1 MNRKF
6 LENEL
11 SSVEDETLRK
21 EIIDNIMK
29 KNGEDIEKHKVE
41 VATLKNEIK
50 TKQGVID
57 NLNDKIK
64 ENENVDIEAI
74 KKEEFEK
81 GKAEG
86 SQEVETFKKN
96 VALKEAIKGTK
107 VKDVDLLMKLI
118 ADDKITYQEKD
129 GNYEVG
135 GLEEQVS
142 EIKKTHDYLFEAEK
156 PIEQPKQR
164 ISVGDGHSNNSPKA
178 EATTL
183 IGALHE
189 KYSK

>member
-11 SSVEDETLRK
+11 SSIEDEATK
-21 EIIDNIMK
+21 KQIIDNIMK

-41 VATLKNEIK
+41 VATLKNEIN

-57 NLNDKIK
+57 NLNEKIK
-64 ENENVDIEAI
+64 DNENLDIEKI
-74 KKEEFEK
+74 KKEEFDK

-107 VKDVDLLMKLI
+107 VKDIDLLLKLI
-118 ADDKITYQEKD
+118 SDDKITYQEKD
-129 GNYEVG
+129 GKYEVG

-142 EIKKTHDYLFEAEK
+142 EIKKTHDYLFEEEK
-156 PIEQPKQR
+156 PKETPKQR
-164 ISVGDGHSNNSPKA
+164 VSVGEGHQETPKVK
-178 EATTL
+178 ATTL
-183 IGALHE
+183 SDALHE
-189 KYSK
+189 KYDK

>member
-11 SSVEDETLRK
+11 SFIEDETLRK
-21 EIIDNIMK
+21 QAIDNIMK

-41 VATLKNEIK
+41 VATLKNEIN

-57 NLNDKIK
+57 NLNEKIK
-64 ENENVDIEAI
+64 ENDNLDIEAI
-74 KKEEFEK
+74 KKEEFDK

-96 VALKEAIKGTK
+96 IALKEAIKGTK

-118 ADDKITYQEKD
+118 ANDKITYQEKD

-142 EIKKTHDYLFEAEK
+142 EIKKTHEYLFENEPPK
-156 PIEQPKQR
+156 EPPKQR
-164 ISVGDGHSNNSPKA
+164 VSVGDGHTEIPKT
-178 EATTL
+178 ESTTL
-183 IGALHE
+183 TGVLHE

>member
-1 MNRKF
+1 M
-6 LENEL
+6 
-11 SSVEDETLRK
+11 
-21 EIIDNIMK
+21 
-29 KNGEDIEKHKVE
+29 
-41 VATLKNEIK
+41 
-50 TKQGVID
+50 
-57 NLNDKIK
+57 
-64 ENENVDIEAI
+64 
-74 KKEEFEK
+74 
-81 GKAEG
+81 
-86 SQEVETFKKN
+86 
-96 VALKEAIKGTK
+96 KEAIKGTK

-142 EIKKTHDYLFEAEK
+142 EIKKTHDVKQEEK
-156 PIEQPKQR
+156 PEEAQPPKEPPKQR
-164 ISVGDGHSNNSPKA
+164 ISVGDGHSNNPPKT